1 MTERSN
7 LFLTVNKKLSFHLA
21 EKNKNNSNFRFEGVL
36 FLNMILDQ
44 GEALVV
50 AKARNQQLR
59 ILHEKLQ
66 QCTTAA

>member
-1 MTERSN
+1 MTEKIRLISN
-7 LFLTVNKKLSFHLA
+7 SKL
-21 EKNKNNSNFRFEGVL
+21 KNSAFIWQRKIIIFERVL